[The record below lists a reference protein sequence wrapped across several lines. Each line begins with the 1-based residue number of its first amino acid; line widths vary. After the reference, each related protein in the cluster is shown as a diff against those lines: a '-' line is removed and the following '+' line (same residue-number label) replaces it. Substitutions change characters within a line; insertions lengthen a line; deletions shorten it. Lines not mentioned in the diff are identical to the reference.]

1 MSTFL
6 ENSVRATL
14 NLVTTLFSKMFGVSK
29 LQPIYILVTNLETMM
44 NKISHE
50 YDLLCA
56 SRCGNEGKEEKAIV
70 LSFSVRTLIAKVL
83 SRAWKVLPPEGL
95 KFSCEYSVLLK
106 HYSKMCVCV
115 CACMRARARVCVY
128 VYIYIY
134 IYIYCGLKV
143 NKKLDKREFLRRILL
158 MI

>member
-29 LQPIYILVTNLETMM
+29 LQPIYILVINLETVM

-50 YDLLCA
+50 YDLLRA
-56 SRCGNEGKEEKAIV
+56 SRCGNDGKEEKAIV
-70 LSFSVRTLIAKVL
+70 LSYSVRILTAKVL
-83 SRAWKVLPPEGL
+83 SRPWKVLTSKGL
-95 KFSCEYSVLLK
+95 KFSSEYSVLLK
-106 HYSKMCVCV
+106 HYSKMCVC
-115 CACMRARARVCVY
+115 M
-128 VYIYIY
+128 
-134 IYIYCGLKV
+134 YIYCGLKF
-143 NKKLDKREFLRRILL
+143 NKNLDEGKFLRRILL